1 MIDEQTP
8 ASGMRWWMN
17 LWPPFLFQGIRI
29 TEIDSE
35 FQFAVVRVRKTIL
48 TRNLMGTTFGGS
60 LFSAADPFF
69 PILYWRYLALQGIS
83 STCWSRAIRGEFVQP
98 ANRSVEL
105 RFTIDADQL
114 DHASS
119 EMKSHGRVDL
129 EDVVEARL
137 PDGALAARFHVTSA
151 LRAKEP
157 GSAPLRQ
164 INSLD

>member
-8 ASGMRWWMN
+8 ASRMRWWMN

-48 TRNLMGTTFGGS
+48 TRNLMGSTFGGA

-69 PILYWRYLALQGIS
+69 PILYWRYLALQGIP
-83 STCWSRAIRGEFVQP
+83 STCWSRSIRGEFVQP
-98 ANRSVEL
+98 ASRSVEL
-105 RFTIDADQL
+105 RFAIDTDQL
-114 DHASS
+114 EHACR
-119 EMKSHGRVDL
+119 EMKSHRRVDL

-151 LRAKEP
+151 LRGKER
-157 GSAPLRQ
+157 GSAPLPRS
-164 INSLD
+164 NSLD